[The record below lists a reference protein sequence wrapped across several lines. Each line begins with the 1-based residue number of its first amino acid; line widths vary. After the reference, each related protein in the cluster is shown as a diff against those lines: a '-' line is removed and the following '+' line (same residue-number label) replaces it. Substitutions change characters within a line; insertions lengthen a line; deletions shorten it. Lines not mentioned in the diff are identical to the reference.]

1 MMAYLLQEAFDVSVI
16 CIGALSPHTHTHT
29 HTESLPDRLRLLS
42 VAQSGITKQTS
53 TNGSVKYIK

>member
-42 VAQSGITKQTS
+42 VAQSGNTKQTS